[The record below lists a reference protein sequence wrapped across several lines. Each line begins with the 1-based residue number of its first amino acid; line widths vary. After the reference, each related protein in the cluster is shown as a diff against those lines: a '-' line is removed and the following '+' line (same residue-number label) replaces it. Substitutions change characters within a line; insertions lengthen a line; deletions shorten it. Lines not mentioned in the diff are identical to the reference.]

1 MVLLYREVTS
11 YFNVTTDIIL

>member
-1 MVLLYREVTS
+1 MALLYREVTS